1 MAKKESVI
9 TIDQAS
15 TPSAATPSVHKAIN
29 KRLGNLEGLTTA
41 VLWLGLI
48 ALFGIVVSVATLVI
62 DQEHFNNETYR
73 EQTTNLQTQVQ
84 ALQDEIN
91 SLKSK

>member
-1 MAKKESVI
+1 MAKRQPVI
-9 TIDQAS
+9 TIGADTTSSAS
-15 TPSAATPSVHKAIN
+15 PSPHKAIN
-29 KRLGNLEGLTTA
+29 RRLGNLEGLTTA

-48 ALFGIVVSVATLVI
+48 ALFGVFVSVATLVV

-84 ALQDEIN
+84 ALQDEIS
-91 SLKSK
+91 SLKSQ